1 MEAKQC
7 ITTCQGLK
15 QECEASGIGGEFG
28 MPRSWPFLS
37 FKSSEQMNS
46 ALSPALG
53 SQCLSC

>member
-7 ITTCQGLK
+7 ITKCQGLK
-15 QECEASGIGGEFG
+15 QECQASGIGGEFR
-28 MPRSWPFLS
+28 MPRSWPF
-37 FKSSEQMNS
+37 KSLEQMNC